1 MVVLY
6 GPHRRDVNSRPV
18 RLDGLRA
25 GTFSAGRA
33 PGDRGTLP
41 GMSDIVPRST
51 LARQGVQGVVFLVG
65 GIVLVVVAAGG
76 LLGIIAGA
84 LAVVVGLALTG
95 SKQDRSTG
103 IIATMAGVVVLA
115 AGIFGRQLG
124 WLLWP
129 VRVAGIILA
138 GLGGYWIWKF
148 VANLRKRM

>member
-1 MVVLY
+1 
-6 GPHRRDVNSRPV
+6 
-18 RLDGLRA
+18 
-25 GTFSAGRA
+25 
-33 PGDRGTLP
+33 
-41 GMSDIVPRST
+41 MSDIVPRST
-51 LARQGVQGVVFLVG
+51 LARQGAQGVVFLVG

-84 LAVVVGLALTG
+84 LAAVIGLALTG
-95 SKQDRSTG
+95 SKKDRG
-103 IIATMAGVVVLA
+103 AGVIATIAGVVVIA

-129 VRVAGIILA
+129 VRIAGIVLA

>member
-1 MVVLY
+1 
-6 GPHRRDVNSRPV
+6 
-18 RLDGLRA
+18 
-25 GTFSAGRA
+25 
-33 PGDRGTLP
+33 
-41 GMSDIVPRST
+41 MSDIVPRST

-76 LLGIIAGA
+76 LLGIIVGA
-84 LAVVVGLALTG
+84 LAAVVGLALTG
-95 SKQDRSTG
+95 SRQDRGTG
-103 IIATMAGVVVLA
+103 LVAAVAGLVVLA

-129 VRVAGIILA
+129 LRIAGIVLA